1 MGVLNRTPDSF
12 SDGGLFED
20 VDRAVEYA
28 RSMRR
33 EGAAI
38 VDVGGESTRPGSRP
52 VPVEEELE
60 RVMPVVRALA
70 RDGLFVSVDTS
81 KSEVMRQA
89 LAAGARMINDVRALS
104 GDPDGMAVVAE
115 AGCDVCLMHMQGT
128 PEAMQDQPQ
137 YGDVVTEIEDFFKR
151 RVDACL
157 RAGIEE
163 SRILLDPGIGFGKRL
178 EDNLLLLA
186 SIPRYRR
193 LGFPILIGVSRKSF
207 LGTLTGSPVGDR
219 RDGCRGLRLR
229 TFRSGHVARTRC
241 FQAGESPKGCFR
253 HSKGHK
259 SELLCTC
266 MKKFTVYRWLYR

>member
-28 RSMRR
+28 QFMRR

-38 VDVGGESTRPGSRP
+38 IDVGGESTRPGSNP
-52 VPVEEELE
+52 VSVEEELG

-70 RDGLFVSVDTS
+70 KDGLFVSVDTS

-207 LGTLTGSPVGDR
+207 LGTLTGAPVGDR
-219 RDGCRGLRLR
+219 EIETAAAVCACVLSGVDMLRVHDVSRQARALK
-229 TFRSGHVARTRC
+229 VASAIQKAAKANC
-241 FQAGESPKGCFR
+241 FVPA
-253 HSKGHK
+253 
-259 SELLCTC
+259 
-266 MKKFTVYRWLYR
+266 